1 MFAITALIYHFLI
14 PTCSYRDVIIAYFLR
29 PFKFVN
35 ARRQLGKYRD
45 DKGKIF
51 FGVDANL
58 CSIFL
63 FYSVLYGIYDLFTNV
78 QISFI
83 VFSLLFLHRIACFL
97 LCWGKDFDELR
108 TQRILPVLLLLML
121 HYYCSFPIFGFFSP
135 DSLQVHSPLPLRDEG
150 GVENG
155 KRIGNSLAVRRRDLG
170 DEGVRRI
177 GWWTG
182 VDQNETRW
190 KDDSQKRW
198 EAFFPFKFHPC
209 ECPLAGLGCLY
220 AVPAD
225 ECISILV
232 TAAPEA

>member
-1 MFAITALIYHFLI
+1 MHGDNCLH
-14 PTCSYRDVIIAYFLR
+14 IATIR
-29 PFKFVN
+29 
-35 ARRQLGKYRD
+35 GKY
-45 DKGKIF
+45 F

-63 FYSVLYGIYDLFTNV
+63 FYAVLYGIYDLFTNV

-135 DSLQVHSPLPLRDEG
+135 DSLQVHSSLPLRDEG

-155 KRIGNSLAVRRRDLG
+155 KRIGNSLAVRRSWPWWGRSETNRAMDG
-170 DEGVRRI
+170 GWPEWDEAKRRFL
-177 GWWTG
+177 
-182 VDQNETRW
+182 
-190 KDDSQKRW
+190 
-198 EAFFPFKFHPC
+198 EAMRSVLP
-209 ECPLAGLGCLY
+209 
-220 AVPAD
+220 V
-225 ECISILV
+225 
-232 TAAPEA
+232 